1 MGGKTNGQRDGV
13 GQVKGRHLAG
23 RVRKEEAADGP
34 GFDCITE
41 DRYENMEAFKFFPQ
55 FAMSE
60 FGKVIFETEATFMDI
75 SKTVAGLVQETTT
88 S

>member
-1 MGGKTNGQRDGV
+1 
-13 GQVKGRHLAG
+13 
-23 RVRKEEAADGP
+23 
-34 GFDCITE
+34 
-41 DRYENMEAFKFFPQ
+41 MEAFKFFPQ

>member
-1 MGGKTNGQRDGV
+1 
-13 GQVKGRHLAG
+13 
-23 RVRKEEAADGP
+23 
-34 GFDCITE
+34 
-41 DRYENMEAFKFFPQ
+41 MEAFKFFPQ

-60 FGKVIFETEATFMDI
+60 VGKVIFEARAMLMDA